1 MSFFIN
7 EENICRCGCS
17 SQGWTL
23 LKPPG
28 MAAYE
33 RIVFYESPFCCNLFV
48 IIGVLIKHA
57 STVGSKRRTQCRAV
71 ITFPRPPCEPCNP
84 PQRSL
89 SLGWSSPCTLQKT
102 LAYAPAT
109 HCKEPLVNPKPP
121 KRSSGVGSIPCAKR
135 RGLVEPL
142 GRRGT
147 LMTFGKKTDVLRY

>member
-1 MSFFIN
+1 MEPIKSNTLSFFIN
-7 EENICRCGCS
+7 EENICRCACS

-84 PQRSL
+84 PAKKPLRFRLELPLHPAKNLGVCSCYPLQRT
-89 SLGWSSPCTLQKT
+89 LGKSKAPQKKLRSRLHT
-102 LAYAPAT
+102 M
-109 HCKEPLVNPKPP
+109 CKELLLNPLE
-121 KRSSGVGSIPCAKR
+121 GG
-135 RGLVEPL
+135 GLL
-142 GRRGT
+142 
-147 LMTFGKKTDVLRY
+147 